1 MLRRVSDAL
10 QTATGAKRI
19 YTCFMSESSPH
30 LHVHLVPRAYDA
42 DVTGFDVFQLQ
53 ARAKSGAV
61 AAADDDACRAVVE
74 SVRADLAARPP
85 SL

>member
-1 MLRRVSDAL
+1 MDGGQGRRGRLGDGPYVL
-10 QTATGAKRI
+10 FRFFERGRGACPVPL
-19 YTCFMSESSPH
+19 T
-30 LHVHLVPRAYDA
+30 VPRAHDA

-61 AAADDDACRAVVE
+61 EAAGDDACRAVVE

-85 SL
+85 L

>member
-1 MLRRVSDAL
+1 MPL
-10 QTATGAKRI
+10 T
-19 YTCFMSESSPH
+19 
-30 LHVHLVPRAYDA
+30 VPRAHDA

-61 AAADDDACRAVVE
+61 AAAADDACRAVVE

-85 SL
+85 L